1 MAAKSENIS
10 IRLQPDIRAA
20 VDRLAKANQRSR
32 NFIIN
37 EAVGRYVAETSEK
50 AAVSEEPVLKKKN
63 MGIGAWK
70 GQMVIHPSFYDDMT
84 PEELSLWEDGPI
96 EPPR

>member
-1 MAAKSENIS
+1 MTAKSENIS
-10 IRLQPDIRAA
+10 IRLQPDIREQ

-37 EAVGRYVAETSEK
+37 EAVGRYLVEK
-50 AAVSEEPVLKKKN
+50 AVAGPAPEVKKKN
-63 MGIGAWK
+63 MGRGAWK

>member
-1 MAAKSENIS
+1 MTAKSENIS
-10 IRLQPDIRAA
+10 IRLQPDIRAQ
-20 VDRLAKANQRSR
+20 VDHLAKANQRSR

-37 EAVGRYVAETSEK
+37 EAVKRYVAETS
-50 AAVSEEPVLKKKN
+50 SSSPSPVTKKKN
-63 MGIGAWK
+63 MGVGAWK

>member
-1 MAAKSENIS
+1 MTIVTIHKAKTTLSQLIKRAEAGEVIEIARGTKVVAKLAAAKPATKE
-10 IRLQPDIRAA
+10 
-20 VDRLAKANQRSR
+20 
-32 NFIIN
+32 
-37 EAVGRYVAETSEK
+37 
-50 AAVSEEPVLKKKN
+50 KN

-70 GQMVIHPSFYDDMT
+70 GQVVIHPSFYDDMT

>member
-10 IRLQPDIRAA
+10 IRLQPDIRAQ

-37 EAVGRYVAETSEK
+37 EEVGRYVAET
-50 AAVSEEPVLKKKN
+50 VSASPPPVTKKKN
-63 MGIGAWK
+63 MGVGAWK
-70 GQMVIHPSFYDDMT
+70 GQMVIRSSFYDDMT

>member
-1 MAAKSENIS
+1 MTAKSENIS
-10 IRLQPDIRAA
+10 IRLKPDIRAQ

-37 EAVGRYVAETSEK
+37 EAVGRYVAETALASPPP
-50 AAVSEEPVLKKKN
+50 ATQKKN
-63 MGIGAWK
+63 MGVGAWK
-70 GQMVIHPSFYDDMT
+70 GQMAIHPSFYDDMT
-84 PEELSLWEDGPI
+84 SEELSLWEDGPI

>member
-1 MAAKSENIS
+1 MTIVTIHKAKTTLSQLIKRAEAGEVIEIARRDKVVATLVPQKSE
-10 IRLQPDIRAA
+10 
-20 VDRLAKANQRSR
+20 
-32 NFIIN
+32 
-37 EAVGRYVAETSEK
+37 T
-50 AAVSEEPVLKKKN
+50 KKRN

-70 GQMVIHPSFYDDMT
+70 GQVVIHPSFYDDMT